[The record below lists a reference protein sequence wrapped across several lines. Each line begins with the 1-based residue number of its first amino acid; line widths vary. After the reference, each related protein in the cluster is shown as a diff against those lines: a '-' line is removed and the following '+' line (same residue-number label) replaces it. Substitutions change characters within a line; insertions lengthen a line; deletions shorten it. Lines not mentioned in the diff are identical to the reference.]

1 MDILRSLDNSVILW
15 IRSHVFYTVL
25 SKPTS
30 KPWVCPPDPFLTLY
44 AMKQNILNMIQTPFW
59 SQTTAD
65 VRLVLL
71 AGWLTGL
78 VCV

>member
-1 MDILRSLDNSVILW
+1 
-15 IRSHVFYTVL
+15 
-25 SKPTS
+25 
-30 KPWVCPPDPFLTLY
+30 
-44 AMKQNILNMIQTPFW
+44 MKQNILNMIQTPFW